1 MKLLMENWRGYLNE
15 AGDVTAIISDL
26 FSNSECSATEI
37 NRGQCE
43 DFMIDL
49 MQRLPDGAI
58 ERTVPFDSGLPGH
71 YWVEYQGKHY
81 DSEAPEGVKDWK
93 DLPIFRRSRNK

>member
-15 AGDVTAIISDL
+15 AVDVTAIISDL

-58 ERTVPFDSGLPGH
+58 ETTVPFDSGLPGH

>member
-1 MKLLMENWRGYLNE
+1 MKLLLENWRKYLNE
-15 AGDVTAIISDL
+15 TVNVTAIISDL
-26 FSNSECSATEI
+26 LSSSECSVTEI

-49 MQRLPDGAI
+49 MQRLPDDAI

-71 YWVEYQGKHY
+71 YWVEYRGRHY
-81 DSEAPEGVKDWK
+81 DAVAPEGVEDWK
-93 DLPIFRRSRNK
+93 DLPIFRRSRGK